1 MKEKNKIKV
10 LLVYP
15 DASHPQSGGIS
26 RWMRT
31 VLDYYDE
38 LKCDDSI
45 ELIHCKNEKHKG
57 SLNKNIVNRLIRGVV
72 NYIRFYKILKKRIL
86 SEKYD
91 IAHICTSASLGLIRD
106 LIFVKLLNRHNISVV
121 IHFHCG
127 RIPEIIKAEKY
138 ECILLRR
145 VLSKVCHIIVIDMAS
160 YNVLK
165 SQGYN
170 NITYLPN
177 MLSPFVQQAIES
189 SDKIQ
194 RDERL
199 ILFAGHVVPT
209 KGVYELVD
217 ACAQLKDIRLRIMGP
232 INEDIREKLMI
243 HAKCDDKDWVEIT
256 GKQDNIAVIRSM
268 LSCGVFVLPTYTE
281 GFPNVIIESMA
292 CACPIVTTPVGAIP
306 EMLDILNVGNECGI
320 CVEPRNVEQ
329 LRNAIKIMLDDREY
343 AQNCGKRAQQ
353 RVNELYSI
361 EPIWEKMVTIW
372 KNIAG

>member
-31 VLDYYDE
+31 VLDYYE
-38 LKCDDSI
+38 KVKYDDNI
-45 ELIHCKNEKHKG
+45 ELVHCKNEKHKG
-57 SLNKNIVNRLIRGVV
+57 SLDKNVIKRLIRGGI
-72 NYIRFYKILKKRIL
+72 NYLRFYKILRKHL
-86 SEKYD
+86 LLEKYD
-91 IAHICTSASLGLIRD
+91 VAHICTSAYFGLIRD
-106 LIFVKLLNRHNISVV
+106 FIFVRLLNRHNVHV
-121 IHFHCG
+121 TVHFHCG
-127 RIPEIIKAEKY
+127 RIPEIVKVRKWEY
-138 ECILLRR
+138 FLLRK
-145 VLSKVCHIIVIDMAS
+145 VLSQVRHIIVIDMAS

-165 SQGYN
+165 SQGYD

-177 MLSPFVQQAIES
+177 MLSPFVQQAIETC
-189 SDKIQ
+189 DKIQ
-194 RDERL
+194 REERL

-209 KGVYELVD
+209 KGVCELVD
-217 ACAQLKDIRLRIMGP
+217 ACAQLKDIKLRIMGP
-232 INEDIREKLMI
+232 INEDMREKLI
-243 HAKCDDKDWVEIT
+243 IRAKCNDKDWVEIT
-256 GKQDNIAVIRSM
+256 GKQDNLAVIRNM

-306 EMLDILNVGNECGI
+306 EMLDILNLGNECGI

-361 EPIWEKMVTIW
+361 EPIWKKMVTIW